1 MSTIPTTGRTAPAAN
16 SRQRQWML
24 AALHDADLLLPD
36 DVAARSLATMARH
49 RWVEAVPADNGN
61 DRVRHRLTE
70 SGRFALLTAAKAR
83 ALMSVTVAR
92 KAGLVDTETPWP
104 TLKALVSDG
113 LVTYLTDRGERG
125 ARGQDH
131 HPFITNLG
139 RRLIS
144 LPEVDEN
151 PASQTLTAAFTERGI
166 VVEVEHDDS
175 GNNHVVYRRGDVEAH
190 FYRCIWGPAMTT
202 HSATHPA
209 WMHDTSWYGWINH
222 AGDRREIILPEGTG
236 LAAESKRM
244 AELFASWLAA
254 NTGHRN

>member
-1 MSTIPTTGRTAPAAN
+1 MSTIPTASRTTPAAN

-24 AALHDADLLLPD
+24 AALRDPDLLLPD
-36 DVAARSLATMARH
+36 DIAARSLAGLAR
-49 RWVEAVPADNGN
+49 RCWIEPVPADNGS

-92 KAGLVDTETPWP
+92 KAGLIDTETPWP
-104 TLKALVSDG
+104 TLKALVGDG
-113 LVTYLTDRGERG
+113 LVTYLTDRGEQG

-144 LPEVDEN
+144 LPEVDET
-151 PASQTLTAAFTERGI
+151 PASQTLTAAFAARGI

-190 FYRCIWGPAMTT
+190 FYRCIWGPAKTT

-209 WMHDTSWYGWINH
+209 WMHDSSWYGGIRH
-222 AGDRREIILPEGTG
+222 AGDRREIILPVGTG
-236 LAAESKRM
+236 LAAESERM
-244 AELFASWLAA
+244 AELFAAWLAA

>member
-1 MSTIPTTGRTAPAAN
+1 MSTIPTTGRTTPAAN

-24 AALHDADLLLPD
+24 AALRDTALLLPD
-36 DVAARSLATMARH
+36 DIAARSLATLARR
-49 RWVEAVPADNGN
+49 RWIEAIPAGNGD

-70 SGRFALLTAAKAR
+70 PGRFALLTAAKAR

-92 KAGLVDTETPWP
+92 KAGLIDTETPWP

-125 ARGQDH
+125 VRGQDH

-144 LPEVDEN
+144 LPEVDET
-151 PASQTLTAAFTERGI
+151 PASQTLTAAFAARGI

-190 FYRCIWGPAMTT
+190 FYRCIWGPAKTT

-209 WMHDTSWYGWINH
+209 WMHDSSWYGGIRH
-222 AGDRREIILPEGTG
+222 AGDRGEIILPEGTG
-236 LAAESKRM
+236 LAAESERI
-244 AELFASWLAA
+244 AELFAAWLAS